1 MKSGVSRTTI
11 TTQSIDS
18 HLIIFLSAFNFDTW
32 RIIIN
37 ECVRGRSTGIFPR
50 STGGKHSRIIRRW
63 FFYEKKCLVWP
74 LVFISSGPIDLFSA
88 LIVFETWKK
97 WAYFPLKKI
106 IFENKN
112 QSKRPKELYVIVNK
126 ISYPIYLKR

>member
-1 MKSGVSRTTI
+1 M
-11 TTQSIDS
+11 
-18 HLIIFLSAFNFDTW
+18 SAFVDEAPEYFPVQQVESIVGLFD
-32 RIIIN
+32 
-37 ECVRGRSTGIFPR
+37 
-50 STGGKHSRIIRRW
+50 GG